1 MLFSCSLALP
11 YITIHYITL
20 QYITFISESGV
31 TLIVM
36 IRHCWFLSLI
46 KDDEISFRLNL
57 TKQLSASSS
66 DSQCTYKARQC

>member
-1 MLFSCSLALP
+1 MLCSCSLA
-11 YITIHYITL
+11 L
-20 QYITFISESGV
+20 QYITFISKSGV

-66 DSQCTYKARQC
+66 DSQFTYKASQC